1 MLHLGRELVRVRIAV
16 ESPALRSTRRATMT
30 ARVISSPSPS
40 PSRKAVNSQSAASG
54 VPRMQTVRL
63 GVHFEDRS
71 ALEDISLDFQT
82 GETTSLVGPN
92 GAGKSTLLRCLD
104 GILAPTHGEVFL
116 DGQPISRPS
125 PRVAYVPQRSD
136 VDWKFPISVLDVA
149 LMGRA
154 LRTSRLLPIPDRDR
168 EDALAAL
175 AQVRMHRYAPVQ
187 IGALSGGQQQRVFIA
202 RALLQEADIFLL
214 DEPFSGVDAPTQ
226 ALVLEVL
233 DNLRLAG
240 KTIVFATHDLVMA
253 ERSADVC
260 VFLNRRVVAA
270 GPPSQV
276 LTVRNLQSTF
286 GGTAAFN
293 VESRPSA

>member
-1 MLHLGRELVRVRIAV
+1 
-16 ESPALRSTRRATMT
+16 MT
-30 ARVISSPSPS
+30 AAAIATPSSRAIDPGPSE
-40 PSRKAVNSQSAASG
+40 SA

-63 GVHFEDRS
+63 GVHFENRS
-71 ALEDISLDFQT
+71 AIEEVSLDFHASEST
-82 GETTSLVGPN
+82 ALVGPN

-116 DGQPISRPS
+116 DGQPVHRPS

-136 VDWKFPISVLDVA
+136 VDWRFPISVLDVA

-154 LRTSRLLPIPDRDR
+154 LRASRLLPVSHRDR

-175 AQVRMHRYAPVQ
+175 AEVRMRRFAPVQ

-202 RALLQEADIFLL
+202 RALLQAADVFLL

-226 ALVLEVL
+226 GLVLQVL
-233 DNLRLAG
+233 DDLRSAG
-240 KTIVFATHDLVMA
+240 KTIVFATHDLAMA

-260 VFLNRRVVAA
+260 VMLNRRVIAA
-270 GPPSQV
+270 GPPAEV
-276 LTVRNLQSTF
+276 LTVQGLQATF
-286 GGTAAFN
+286 GGTA
-293 VESRPSA
+293 ELDIERRPSP

>member
-1 MLHLGRELVRVRIAV
+1 VSAAVTPSRSLNTV
-16 ESPALRSTRRATMT
+16 ES
-30 ARVISSPSPS
+30 
-40 PSRKAVNSQSAASG
+40 AVSNSVA
-54 VPRMQTVRL
+54 PRMQTVRL

-71 ALEDISLDFQT
+71 ALEDINLDFQA

-104 GILAPTHGEVFL
+104 GIMAPTHGEVFL
-116 DGQPISRPS
+116 DGQPIHRPS

-136 VDWKFPISVLDVA
+136 VDWRFPINVLDVA

-154 LRTSRLLPIPDRDR
+154 LRAGRLFPIPHRDR

-175 AQVRMHRYAPVQ
+175 AQVRMRRFAPVQ

-202 RALLQEADIFLL
+202 RALLQEADVYLL

-226 ALVLEVL
+226 ALVLQVL

-240 KTIVFATHDLVMA
+240 KTIVFATHDLAMA
-253 ERSADVC
+253 ERSADVS
-260 VFLNRRVVAA
+260 VLLNRHVIAA

-276 LTVRNLQSTF
+276 LTVPNLQLTF
-286 GGTAAFN
+286 GGTAAFD

>member
-1 MLHLGRELVRVRIAV
+1 MTAAVIPSRSLNTV
-16 ESPALRSTRRATMT
+16 ESAPG
-30 ARVISSPSPS
+30 
-40 PSRKAVNSQSAASG
+40 NSGA
-54 VPRMQTVRL
+54 PRLQTVRL
-63 GVHFEDRS
+63 GVHFEHRS
-71 ALEDISLDFQT
+71 ALEDINLDFQA

-116 DGQPISRPS
+116 DRQPIHRPS

-154 LRTSRLLPIPDRDR
+154 IRARRLFPIPRRDR

-175 AQVRMHRYAPVQ
+175 AQVRMRRFAPVQ

-202 RALLQEADIFLL
+202 RALLQEADVYLL
-214 DEPFSGVDAPTQ
+214 DEPFSGVDGPTQ
-226 ALVLEVL
+226 ALVLQVL

-240 KTIVFATHDLVMA
+240 KTIVFATHDLAMA
-253 ERSADVC
+253 ERSADVS
-260 VFLNRRVVAA
+260 VLLNRRVIAA

-276 LTVRNLQSTF
+276 LTVPNLQSTF
-286 GGTAAFN
+286 GGTAAFD
-293 VESRPSA
+293 VEIRPSA

>member
-1 MLHLGRELVRVRIAV
+1 
-16 ESPALRSTRRATMT
+16 MT
-30 ARVISSPSPS
+30 ATVIPSPS
-40 PSRKAVNSQSAASG
+40 PSRNAGKSQLAGPGA
-54 VPRMQTVRL
+54 PRMQTVRL

-71 ALEDISLDFQT
+71 ALEDINLDFQA

-116 DGQPISRPS
+116 DGQPVHRPS

-136 VDWKFPISVLDVA
+136 VEWKFPISVLDVA

-154 LRTSRLLPIPDRDR
+154 LRTSRLLPVPNQDR

-175 AQVRMHRYAPVQ
+175 AQVRMRRFAPVQ

-202 RALLQEADIFLL
+202 RALLQEADVFLL

-226 ALVLEVL
+226 ALVLQVL
-233 DNLRLAG
+233 DDLRLAG
-240 KTIVFATHDLVMA
+240 KTIVFATHDLIMA
-253 ERSADVC
+253 ERSSDVC
-260 VFLNRRVVAA
+260 VLLNRSVVAA

-286 GGTAAFN
+286 GGTTAFN
-293 VESRPSA
+293 VEPRPSA

>member
-1 MLHLGRELVRVRIAV
+1 
-16 ESPALRSTRRATMT
+16 MT
-30 ARVISSPSPS
+30 AALIPSPS
-40 PSRKAVNSQSAASG
+40 PSRDADYAQVADSG
-54 VPRMQTVRL
+54 APRMRTVGL

-71 ALEDISLDFQT
+71 ALEDINLDFQS
-82 GETTSLVGPN
+82 GETISLVGPN

-116 DGQPISRPS
+116 DGQPIRRPS
-125 PRVAYVPQRSD
+125 SRVAYVPQRSD

-154 LRTSRLLPIPDRDR
+154 LRSSRLLPVPDRNR

-175 AQVRMHRYAPVQ
+175 AQVRMRRFAPVQ
-187 IGALSGGQQQRVFIA
+187 IGALSGGHQQRVFIA
-202 RALLQEADIFLL
+202 RALLQEADVYLL

-226 ALVLEVL
+226 ALVLRVL
-233 DNLRLAG
+233 DDLRRNG

-260 VFLNRRVVAA
+260 VLLNRRVVAV

-286 GGTAAFN
+286 GETAAID
-293 VESRPSA
+293 VDRRPSA